1 MINPELKNIHLF
13 KYLSKGDLEKVIS
26 QCKEKRVPKD
36 TLIFKEGSVS
46 DDVYL
51 IAEGRVEVFLTRG
64 DVIVLLAELGPSSFF
79 GEMALL
85 TERTRSASVK
95 AITDCYFYILTKA
108 RFKNIIKNEPRI
120 GVKLLL
126 ALSEIL
132 SQRIAMTNRNLET
145 YFLISKAIVDNEEF
159 RRLYILAHKGESA
172 PSSNG

>member
-1 MINPELKNIHLF
+1 MGTSELKGIQLF
-13 KYLSKGDLEKVIS
+13 KYLKKEELGKVIN
-26 QCKEKRVPKD
+26 QCKEKKVTKD
-36 TLIFKEGSVS
+36 TILFKEGSVS

-79 GEMALL
+79 GEMSLL

-95 AITDCYFYILTKA
+95 TVTDCRFYVMTKA
-108 RFKNIIKNEPRI
+108 RFNSIIKKEPAT